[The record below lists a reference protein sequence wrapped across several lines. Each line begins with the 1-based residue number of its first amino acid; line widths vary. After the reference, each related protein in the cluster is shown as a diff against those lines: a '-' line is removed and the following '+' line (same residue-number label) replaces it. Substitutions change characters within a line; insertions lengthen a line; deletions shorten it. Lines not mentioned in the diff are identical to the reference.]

1 MITAPK
7 NEYREALANMV
18 MDGATGNTASAIAT
32 YRKLEELLDIGD
44 FLTKRDAEFMMR
56 NIELRLNYMG

>member
-18 MDGATGNTASAIAT
+18 KDGATGNTASAIAT

-44 FLTKRDAEFMMR
+44 FLDKRDAEFMMR
-56 NIELRLNYMG
+56 NIELRLSYMG